1 MRLTKIAHQHV
12 QFIPEVLDYGIL
24 YISVPYKTALH
35 KCACGCGQEVVT
47 PLGPAEWSLRE
58 SGGNVTL
65 YPSIGN
71 WSFPCE
77 SHYFIRDSNIVWVGK
92 MSKAE
97 ISRGR
102 SRAQARRENYL
113 QAANEERKKGRS
125 DAREA
130 IPLSIFGRLTKYLRN
145 LWNGS

>member
-12 QFIPEVLDYGIL
+12 QFIPEVLDHGIL

-58 SGGNVTL
+58 REGNVTL

-77 SHYFIRDSNIVWVGK
+77 SHYFIRDSKIVWVGK

-102 SRAQARRENYL
+102 SRTQARRENYL
-113 QAANEERKKGRS
+113 QAANEERKRAGS
-125 DAREA
+125 DAEQA
-130 IPLSIFGRLTKYLRN
+130 VPFSILGWLTKTLRK
-145 LWNGS
+145 WWTGS